1 MKKGRRVVISAEVP
15 VRKREVR
22 RLKRSLVRMLDM
34 LAVGNSLEV
43 SVALVDE
50 EIIRELNR
58 RYLNNDE
65 PTDVLAFPLMS
76 SDELSRLNKRAIVSL
91 EPLGDIVICIPIA
104 ARQAAERNQKHY
116 EEIELL
122 AAHGLL
128 HLLGYE
134 DETERGAGV
143 MTTAEKQLLGRS
155 IIR

>member
-1 MKKGRRVVISAEVP
+1 LKKGRRVVISAEVP

-76 SDELSRLNKRAIVSL
+76 SDELSRLNKRAIVSP

>member
-1 MKKGRRVVISAEVP
+1 LKKGRRVVISAEVP

-58 RYLNNDE
+58 RYLNNDK

-76 SDELSRLNKRAIVSL
+76 SDELSRLNKRAIVSP

-143 MTTAEKQLLGRS
+143 MTAAEKQLLGRS

>member
-1 MKKGRRVVISAEVP
+1 
-15 VRKREVR
+15 
-22 RLKRSLVRMLDM
+22 MLDM

-76 SDELSRLNKRAIVSL
+76 SDELSRLNKRAIVSP
-91 EPLGDIVICIPIA
+91 EQLGDIVICIPIA

>member
-1 MKKGRRVVISAEVP
+1 MKKGMRVEISTEVP
-15 VRKREVR
+15 LRKSEAR

-34 LAVGNSLEV
+34 LVRGKSLEL

-50 EIIRELNR
+50 EAIRELNS

-65 PTDVLAFPLMS
+65 PTDVLAFPLMFP
-76 SDELSRLNKRAIVSL
+76 DELAKLDERAITSA
-91 EPLGDIVICIPIA
+91 EPLGDIVICIPVA
-104 ARQAAERNQKHY
+104 ARQAAEREENQF

-134 DETERGAGV
+134 DETELGAGV
-143 MTTAEKQLLGRS
+143 MTATEKELLGRS
-155 IIR
+155 IVR

>member
-1 MKKGRRVVISAEVP
+1 LKKGRRVVISAEVP
-15 VRKREVR
+15 IRKREVR

-76 SDELSRLNKRAIVSL
+76 SDELSRLDKRAIVPP
-91 EPLGDIVICIPIA
+91 ETLGDIVICIPIA

>member
-1 MKKGRRVVISAEVP
+1 MKKGMRVVISAEVP
-15 VRKREVR
+15 VWKREVR
-22 RLKRSLVRMLDM
+22 RLKRSVVRMLDM
-34 LAVGNSLEV
+34 LAVGNRLEV

-76 SDELSRLNKRAIVSL
+76 PDELARLNKRAIVSP

-104 ARQAAERNQKHY
+104 ERQAAERNQKHY

>member
-76 SDELSRLNKRAIVSL
+76 SDELSRLDKRAIVPP
-91 EPLGDIVICIPIA
+91 ETLGDIVICIPIA
-104 ARQAAERNQKHY
+104 ERQAAERNQKHY

>member
-1 MKKGRRVVISAEVP
+1 MKKGMRVVISAEVP
-15 VRKREVR
+15 VWKREVR
-22 RLKRSLVRMLDM
+22 RLKRSVVRMLNV
-34 LAVGNSLEV
+34 LAVGNRLEV

-76 SDELSRLNKRAIVSL
+76 SDELSRLNKRAIVSP

-104 ARQAAERNQKHY
+104 ERQAAERNQKHY

-143 MTTAEKQLLGRS
+143 MTAAEEQLLGRS

>member
-76 SDELSRLNKRAIVSL
+76 SDELSRLNKRAIVSP
-91 EPLGDIVICIPIA
+91 EQLGDIVICIPIA